1 MTFRSWKIR
10 YLWFEDSKCS
20 KPLSALEQSLPKLL
34 HVTDSYII
42 RYECRRTTWKHCTF
56 KKNRSPN
63 EPKNKFLVY
72 SKHTNAVCL
81 IFLLIVGLLVILIAK
96 ILFIRKRQNE
106 TVHPL
111 SYYSESNSS
120 DDDNYI

>member
-1 MTFRSWKIR
+1 MTVS
-10 YLWFEDSKCS
+10 YL
-20 KPLSALEQSLPKLL
+20 
-34 HVTDSYII
+34 IG
-42 RYECRRTTWKHCTF
+42 YECRRTTWKHCTF
-56 KKNRSPN
+56 KKSRSPN

-72 SKHTNAVCL
+72 SKHTNAICL

-96 ILFIRKRQNE
+96 ILFIKKRQNE

-111 SYYSESNSS
+111 SYFSESDSS